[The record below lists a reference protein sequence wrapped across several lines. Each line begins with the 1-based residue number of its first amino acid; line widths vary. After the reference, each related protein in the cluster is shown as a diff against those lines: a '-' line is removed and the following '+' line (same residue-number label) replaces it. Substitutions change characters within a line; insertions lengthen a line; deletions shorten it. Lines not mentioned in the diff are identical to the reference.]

1 MEEQVLVIEDSPE
14 FQQIARESLTRAGYR
29 VAVAGNGERGLE
41 LARSLMPLVILLDL
55 TLPDADGI
63 ELCKE
68 LRTFTNAYIIMV
80 TGKTDEVDKLVGL
93 AVGADDYVTKPYSTR
108 ELIARIGVILRRPR
122 ALLDEA
128 RTREIGDVFVD
139 VSARTV
145 SVDGQAVALTKIE
158 FDILDALT
166 VDPAVVRSRASL
178 IEAVWGSDWVGDT
191 HVIDVHVANLR
202 KKLDANGTKH
212 ITTVRGVGFR
222 FASTGAG
229 RSAAA

>member
-1 MEEQVLVIEDSPE
+1 MEEHVLVIEDSPE

-41 LARSLMPLVILLDL
+41 LARSLMPQVILLDL

-68 LRTFTNAYIIMV
+68 FRTFTNAYIIMV

-122 ALLDEA
+122 ALVDES
-128 RTREIGDVFVD
+128 RIRDLGDVVVD

-145 SVDGQAVALTKIE
+145 VLDGESIALTKIE

-166 VDPAVVRSRASL
+166 VDAAVVRSRAFL
-178 IEAVWGSDWVGDT
+178 IEAVWGPDWVGDT
-191 HVIDVHVANLR
+191 HVIDVHLANLR
-202 KKLDANGTKH
+202 KKLDANGIKH
-212 ITTVRGVGFR
+212 IVTIRGVGFR
-222 FASTGAG
+222 FASTADG

>member
-29 VAVAGNGERGLE
+29 VAVAGSGERGLE

-63 ELCKE
+63 EVCKE

-122 ALLDEA
+122 TLRDQAGP
-128 RTREIGDVFVD
+128 RELGDVVVD
-139 VSARTV
+139 VNARTV
-145 SVDGQAVALTKIE
+145 TLDGESVALTKIE

-166 VDPAVVRSRASL
+166 VDAAVVRSRASL
-178 IEAVWGSDWVGDT
+178 IEAVWGPDWVGDS
-191 HVIDVHVANLR
+191 HVIDVHLANLR
-202 KKLDANGTKH
+202 KKLDANGIKH
-212 ITTVRGVGFR
+212 IVTVRGVGFR
-222 FASTGAG
+222 FASTADG
-229 RSAAA
+229 RSTAA